1 MADNKGIPANLSAGR
16 PAGAQDLIIVR
27 RHRLVRAMA
36 PRPGGVLLDFGCGD
50 GAQTLLFGNDFPA
63 IIALDIGAGL
73 LARLRD
79 EAATRGLGN
88 VVLPVNYDGRNI
100 PLADGSVDFAV
111 SFEVLEHV
119 EEEARILAELARVTR
134 PGGILAM
141 SVPNRWWIFETH
153 GANLPLLPWN
163 RVPLFS
169 WLPKGLHDRWARARI
184 YTKRGICGKL
194 SGAGFEI
201 LDSAYITA
209 PMDVVRWRP
218 MRKFL
223 RSTLFRNDRTGVPW
237 MSTAVLVVAR
247 RR

>member
-1 MADNKGIPANLSAGR
+1 M
-16 PAGAQDLIIVR
+16 
-27 RHRLVRAMA
+27 
-36 PRPGGVLLDFGCGD
+36 
-50 GAQTLLFGNDFPA
+50 
-63 IIALDIGAGL
+63 
-73 LARLRD
+73 
-79 EAATRGLGN
+79 
-88 VVLPVNYDGRNI
+88 NYDGRNI

-119 EEEARILAELARVTR
+119 KEEAQILAELARVTR

-163 RVPLFS
+163 RVPFFS

-184 YTKRGICGKL
+184 YTKREICGKL

-201 LDSAYITA
+201 LDSAYVTA

-218 MRKFL
+218 LRKFL